1 MEVHA
6 HSHTARKKWTHY
18 LWEFLM
24 LFLAVFCGF
33 LAEYQLE
40 HTIEKNR
47 AGEFALMLIDDLEK
61 DTAAINFQIK
71 FRETIYKN
79 SDSLMDAL
87 KFGSFETDQDKMV
100 KYFSVINNRRL
111 LEAHR
116 GTIDQL
122 KHSGSLR
129 YFKNKQFTSELMSYY
144 NALDVIDHWIQ
155 YLFDYESETL
165 GPFSRQH
172 YDSRYNDTLFRSQM
186 KLKPF
191 RKIGEEEKIMLY
203 NISATVK
210 QLNKI
215 LAVYVLAGALDKAD
229 KLIKL
234 IKKEYHLSEGTP
246 LEK

>member
-6 HSHTARKKWTHY
+6 HAHTPRKKWTHY
-18 LWEFLM
+18 VFEFLM

-40 HTIEKNR
+40 HKIEKDR
-47 AGEFALMLIDDLEK
+47 AKEFAFMLVDDLQK
-61 DTAAINFQIK
+61 DTAAINFHIK

-79 SDSLMDAL
+79 ADSLMDAL
-87 KFGSFETDQDKMV
+87 KFGSFETDQFKMV
-100 KYFSVINNRRL
+100 EYFTAINDRRV
-111 LEAHR
+111 LESNR

-129 YFKNKQFTSELMSYY
+129 YFKNKQFTGELIRYY
-144 NALDVIDHWIQ
+144 NVLDIVDHWIQ
-155 YLFDYESETL
+155 YLFDYESSTL
-165 GPFSRQH
+165 GPFNREH
-172 YDSRYNDTLFRSQM
+172 FDSRYNDVVFRTQK

-191 RKIGEEEKIMLY
+191 RNIGESEQITLY
-203 NISATVK
+203 NISATFG

-215 LAVYVLAGALDKAD
+215 LALYVLADALEKAG

-234 IKKEYHLSEGTP
+234 IKLEYHM
-246 LEK
+246 K